1 MISLTCPSP
10 RDANAHPSACA
21 AVLAPVSA
29 SIIIVKLRANR
40 ALDIGDVCSID
51 RGLHISTHSA

>member
-1 MISLTCPSP
+1 
-10 RDANAHPSACA
+10 
-21 AVLAPVSA
+21 VLAPASA
-29 SIIIVKLRANR
+29 SNIIVKLRANR